1 MIRKKMIALLKRG
14 ACISL
19 AAAVLSATA
28 VPAAGAVYAKGNGSE
43 TTVSEEG
50 TIPEKENG
58 ETQKKD
64 DTKQNE
70 ETESGGEEEKTGS
83 EKSEAD
89 SVKQSEQI
97 SGSNV
102 VTEKISQT
110 PQVQQTEIFPEQFYL
125 NKTSQSLVQG
135 ATFQLATNG
144 FSGNATN
151 KEVTWSTSDPA
162 VVTVNENGL
171 VTAVG
176 EGTAVVTATS
186 VGKNADMNAP
196 ASASCTFN
204 VDGVEGV
211 YEYEL
216 SGNAVT
222 ITGYNGDGGD
232 IVVPSTIN
240 GKPVTRIGKMAFWMD
255 NNITSVVI
263 PEGVTYIDQEA
274 FSGDSNLVSVTLPS
288 TLKTIYHKAFRMT
301 ALEKIVIPE
310 GVTYIGTEAFNNCD
324 NLSEVTLPSTLTS
337 VLANAFGRCDAM
349 AQEGKFITLP
359 DNITY
364 LGTNAF
370 GSGAQQIQLYVANGS
385 TTLDTLKRSASS
397 FKYTAVNRYPES
409 IALNNS
415 EMEVI
420 VGQEGTL
427 SVVEFTG
434 DPMNTDVTFES
445 DNDAVATVD
454 ENGTITGVAEGTAVI
469 TVTAAGANPGQD
481 APASAQCTVRVLNKE
496 GAYIYS
502 TNETGVTIE
511 QYTGAAMMITVPD
524 EIGGRPV
531 TAVAAG
537 AFSNGNYIGDLTLPD
552 TITSV
557 SKNSFDDVSHLVA
570 AKNTDTAKAL
580 EEAGFKYLAKVTVTF
595 TTEFYNRDGSLSDT
609 KGGTSIYT
617 RREGYNLNMS
627 TATYNRGWV
636 LESETVTGM
645 TDTNDALY
653 KVEGTVGEEDITIK
667 YVWREDNLG
676 PDGEAD
682 KIPDQYQMDVTFS
695 VVNGTWD
702 DGLAETLDKF
712 VTIRD
717 ENGNPA
723 AEGSI
728 EADLPGVGNA
738 PAEGYEAGSWSPDVT
753 SNLTVADEGT
763 NFIYAYAEKQEVVD
777 PDPEKPDEDKPG
789 TDKPGIDKPD
799 EDTDKIKENKKERT
813 DSRKS
818 NGEVQTSDT
827 SPVGAAAGLLLLS
840 GGVIIGVEELRR
852 RKND

>member
-28 VPAAGAVYAKGNGSE
+28 VPAAGAVYARENGSE
-43 TTVSEEG
+43 ITVSEEG
-50 TIPEKENG
+50 TILEKENG
-58 ETQKKD
+58 ETQKKND
-64 DTKQNE
+64 AKQNE
-70 ETESGGEEEKTGS
+70 ETESGGEEEEIGS

-97 SGSNV
+97 SGPNA

-151 KEVTWSTSDPA
+151 KEVTWSTSDAA

-176 EGTAVVTATS
+176 AGTAVVTATS
-186 VGKNADMNAP
+186 VGKNADM
-196 ASASCTFN
+196 
-204 VDGVEGV
+204 
-211 YEYEL
+211 
-216 SGNAVT
+216 
-222 ITGYNGDGGD
+222 D
-232 IVVPSTIN
+232 I
-240 GKPVTRIGKMAFWMD
+240 PV
-255 NNITSVVI
+255 
-263 PEGVTYIDQEA
+263 
-274 FSGDSNLVSVTLPS
+274 
-288 TLKTIYHKAFRMT
+288 
-301 ALEKIVIPE
+301 
-310 GVTYIGTEAFNNCD
+310 
-324 NLSEVTLPSTLTS
+324 
-337 VLANAFGRCDAM
+337 
-349 AQEGKFITLP
+349 
-359 DNITY
+359 
-364 LGTNAF
+364 
-370 GSGAQQIQLYVANGS
+370 
-385 TTLDTLKRSASS
+385 
-397 FKYTAVNRYPES
+397 
-409 IALNNS
+409 
-415 EMEVI
+415 
-420 VGQEGTL
+420 
-427 SVVEFTG
+427 
-434 DPMNTDVTFES
+434 
-445 DNDAVATVD
+445 
-454 ENGTITGVAEGTAVI
+454 
-469 TVTAAGANPGQD
+469 
-481 APASAQCTVRVLNKE
+481 SAQCTVRVLNKE
-496 GAYIYS
+496 GAYVYS

-531 TAVAAG
+531 TAVADG
-537 AFSNGNYIGDLTLPD
+537 AFSNGKYIGDLTLPD

-557 SKNSFDDVSHLVA
+557 SENSFDDVSHLVA

-580 EEAGFKYLAKVTVTF
+580 EEAGFEYLAKVTVTF

-617 RREGYNLNMS
+617 RREGHNLNMS
-627 TATYNRGWV
+627 TPTYNRGWV

-813 DSRKS
+813 DSWKS

>member
-110 PQVQQTEIFPEQFYL
+110 PQVQQTEIYPEKILL
-125 NKTSQSLVQG
+125 NKTSQSMVQG
-135 ATFQLATNG
+135 ATFQLKVNG
-144 FSGNATN
+144 YSGNATN
-151 KEVTWSTSDPA
+151 KEVTWSSSDKA
-162 VVTVNENGL
+162 VATVDETGL

-176 EGTAVVTATS
+176 AGTATVTATC
-186 VGKNADMNAP
+186 VGKNDGMDAP
-196 ASASCTFN
+196 ASASCTIN

-216 SGNAVT
+216 NGNAVT
-222 ITGYNGDGGD
+222 ITGYNGTGGE
-232 IVVPSTIN
+232 IVIPSTID
-240 GKPVTRIGKMAFWMD
+240 GKPVTKIGPMAFWMD
-255 NNITSVVI
+255 DNITSVVI
-263 PEGVTYIDQEA
+263 PEGVTYIDKSA
-274 FSGDSNLVSVTLPS
+274 FSGDDNLTSVTLPS
-288 TLKTIYHKAFRMT
+288 TLRTIYENAFRMT
-301 ALEKIVIPE
+301 GLTSVVIPE
-310 GVTYIGTEAFNNCD
+310 GVTYIGTEAFNSCK
-324 NLSEVTLPSTLTS
+324 NLTEVTLPSTLTTIT
-337 VLANAFGRCDAM
+337 ANAFGRCDAL
-349 AQEGKFITLP
+349 AQEGNSIMLP

-370 GSGAQQIQLYVANGS
+370 GSGNYQIQLYAVNGS
-385 TTLDTLKRSASS
+385 KTLATLESKGTS
-397 FKYTAVNRYPES
+397 FKYTAVNRYAES
-409 IALNNS
+409 ITLNNT

-427 SVVEFTG
+427 TAELAG
-434 DPMNTDVTFES
+434 DPMNTDLTWTS
-445 DNDAVATVD
+445 DNEDVATVD

-469 TVTAAGANPGQD
+469 TVTAAGANPGQ
-481 APASAQCTVRVLNKE
+481 AEAASAQCTVRVLNKE
-496 GAYIYS
+496 GSYVYS

-511 QYTGAAMMITVPD
+511 QYTGGAMMITVPD
-524 EIGGRPV
+524 EIGGKPV
-531 TAVAAG
+531 TAVADG
-537 AFSNGNYIGDLTLPD
+537 AFSNDKYIGNLTLPD

-557 SKNSFDDVSHLVA
+557 AENSFDDVSHLI
-570 AKNTDTAKAL
+570 AKKGSDTAKAL
-580 EEAGFKYLAKVTVTF
+580 EEAGFEYLAKITVTL
-595 TTEFYNRDGSLSDT
+595 TTEFYNRDGSLSET
-609 KGGTSIYT
+609 KGGTSTYT
-617 RREGYNLNMS
+617 RYEGSNINMG

>member
-151 KEVTWSTSDPA
+151 KEVVWSTSDPA

-186 VGKNADMNAP
+186 VGKNADM
-196 ASASCTFN
+196 
-204 VDGVEGV
+204 
-211 YEYEL
+211 
-216 SGNAVT
+216 
-222 ITGYNGDGGD
+222 D
-232 IVVPSTIN
+232 I
-240 GKPVTRIGKMAFWMD
+240 PV
-255 NNITSVVI
+255 
-263 PEGVTYIDQEA
+263 
-274 FSGDSNLVSVTLPS
+274 
-288 TLKTIYHKAFRMT
+288 
-301 ALEKIVIPE
+301 
-310 GVTYIGTEAFNNCD
+310 
-324 NLSEVTLPSTLTS
+324 
-337 VLANAFGRCDAM
+337 
-349 AQEGKFITLP
+349 
-359 DNITY
+359 
-364 LGTNAF
+364 
-370 GSGAQQIQLYVANGS
+370 
-385 TTLDTLKRSASS
+385 
-397 FKYTAVNRYPES
+397 
-409 IALNNS
+409 
-415 EMEVI
+415 
-420 VGQEGTL
+420 
-427 SVVEFTG
+427 
-434 DPMNTDVTFES
+434 
-445 DNDAVATVD
+445 
-454 ENGTITGVAEGTAVI
+454 
-469 TVTAAGANPGQD
+469 
-481 APASAQCTVRVLNKE
+481 SAQCTVRVLNKE
-496 GAYIYS
+496 GAYVYS

-531 TAVAAG
+531 TAVADE
-537 AFSNGNYIGDLTLPD
+537 AFSNGKYIGDLTLPD

-580 EEAGFKYLAKVTVTF
+580 EEAGFEYLAKVTVTF

-627 TATYNRGWV
+627 TPTYNRGWV

-753 SNLTVADEGT
+753 SNLTVEDEGT

>member
-28 VPAAGAVYAKGNGSE
+28 VPAAGAVYARENGSE
-43 TTVSEEG
+43 ITVSEEG

-58 ETQKKD
+58 ETQKKND
-64 DTKQNE
+64 AKQNE
-70 ETESGGEEEKTGS
+70 ETESGGEEEETGS

-97 SGSNV
+97 SGPNA

-151 KEVTWSTSDPA
+151 KEVVWSTSDAA

-186 VGKNADMNAP
+186 VGKNADMN
-196 ASASCTFN
+196 
-204 VDGVEGV
+204 
-211 YEYEL
+211 
-216 SGNAVT
+216 
-222 ITGYNGDGGD
+222 
-232 IVVPSTIN
+232 
-240 GKPVTRIGKMAFWMD
+240 
-255 NNITSVVI
+255 
-263 PEGVTYIDQEA
+263 
-274 FSGDSNLVSVTLPS
+274 
-288 TLKTIYHKAFRMT
+288 
-301 ALEKIVIPE
+301 
-310 GVTYIGTEAFNNCD
+310 
-324 NLSEVTLPSTLTS
+324 
-337 VLANAFGRCDAM
+337 
-349 AQEGKFITLP
+349 
-359 DNITY
+359 
-364 LGTNAF
+364 
-370 GSGAQQIQLYVANGS
+370 
-385 TTLDTLKRSASS
+385 
-397 FKYTAVNRYPES
+397 
-409 IALNNS
+409 
-415 EMEVI
+415 
-420 VGQEGTL
+420 
-427 SVVEFTG
+427 
-434 DPMNTDVTFES
+434 
-445 DNDAVATVD
+445 
-454 ENGTITGVAEGTAVI
+454 
-469 TVTAAGANPGQD
+469 

-609 KGGTSIYT
+609 KGGTNIYT
-617 RREGYNLNMS
+617 RREGDNLNMS

-645 TDTNDALY
+645 TDTNDALN

-799 EDTDKIKENKKERT
+799 EDTDKIKENKKERS

>member
-28 VPAAGAVYAKGNGSE
+28 VPAAGAVYARENGSE
-43 TTVSEEG
+43 ITVSEEG

-58 ETQKKD
+58 ETQKKND
-64 DTKQNE
+64 AKQNE
-70 ETESGGEEEKTGS
+70 ETESGGEEEETGS

-97 SGSNV
+97 SGPNA

-151 KEVTWSTSDPA
+151 KEAVWSTSDPA

-176 EGTAVVTATS
+176 AGTAVVTATS
-186 VGKNADMNAP
+186 VGKNADM
-196 ASASCTFN
+196 
-204 VDGVEGV
+204 
-211 YEYEL
+211 
-216 SGNAVT
+216 
-222 ITGYNGDGGD
+222 D
-232 IVVPSTIN
+232 I
-240 GKPVTRIGKMAFWMD
+240 PV
-255 NNITSVVI
+255 
-263 PEGVTYIDQEA
+263 
-274 FSGDSNLVSVTLPS
+274 
-288 TLKTIYHKAFRMT
+288 
-301 ALEKIVIPE
+301 
-310 GVTYIGTEAFNNCD
+310 
-324 NLSEVTLPSTLTS
+324 
-337 VLANAFGRCDAM
+337 
-349 AQEGKFITLP
+349 
-359 DNITY
+359 
-364 LGTNAF
+364 
-370 GSGAQQIQLYVANGS
+370 
-385 TTLDTLKRSASS
+385 
-397 FKYTAVNRYPES
+397 
-409 IALNNS
+409 
-415 EMEVI
+415 
-420 VGQEGTL
+420 
-427 SVVEFTG
+427 
-434 DPMNTDVTFES
+434 
-445 DNDAVATVD
+445 
-454 ENGTITGVAEGTAVI
+454 
-469 TVTAAGANPGQD
+469 
-481 APASAQCTVRVLNKE
+481 SAQCTVRVLNKE

-531 TAVAAG
+531 TAVSDG
-537 AFSNGNYIGDLTLPD
+537 AFSNGKYIGDLTLPD

-580 EEAGFKYLAKVTVTF
+580 EEAGFEYLAKVTVTF

-777 PDPEKPDEDKPG
+777 PDPEKPDEDKPE

>member
-151 KEVTWSTSDPA
+151 KEVTWSTSDAA

-186 VGKNADMNAP
+186 VGKNADMN
-196 ASASCTFN
+196 T
-204 VDGVEGV
+204 
-211 YEYEL
+211 
-216 SGNAVT
+216 
-222 ITGYNGDGGD
+222 
-232 IVVPSTIN
+232 
-240 GKPVTRIGKMAFWMD
+240 
-255 NNITSVVI
+255 
-263 PEGVTYIDQEA
+263 
-274 FSGDSNLVSVTLPS
+274 
-288 TLKTIYHKAFRMT
+288 
-301 ALEKIVIPE
+301 
-310 GVTYIGTEAFNNCD
+310 
-324 NLSEVTLPSTLTS
+324 
-337 VLANAFGRCDAM
+337 
-349 AQEGKFITLP
+349 
-359 DNITY
+359 
-364 LGTNAF
+364 
-370 GSGAQQIQLYVANGS
+370 
-385 TTLDTLKRSASS
+385 
-397 FKYTAVNRYPES
+397 
-409 IALNNS
+409 
-415 EMEVI
+415 
-420 VGQEGTL
+420 
-427 SVVEFTG
+427 
-434 DPMNTDVTFES
+434 
-445 DNDAVATVD
+445 
-454 ENGTITGVAEGTAVI
+454 
-469 TVTAAGANPGQD
+469 
-481 APASAQCTVRVLNKE
+481 PASAQCTVRVLNKE
-496 GAYIYS
+496 GAYVYS

-645 TDTNDALY
+645 TDTNDALN

-840 GGVIIGVEELRR
+840 GGVIIGVKELRR

>member
-28 VPAAGAVYAKGNGSE
+28 VPAAGAVYARENGSE
-43 TTVSEEG
+43 ITVSEEG

-58 ETQKKD
+58 ETQKKND
-64 DTKQNE
+64 AKQNE
-70 ETESGGEEEKTGS
+70 ETESGGEEEETGS

-97 SGSNV
+97 SGPNA

-151 KEVTWSTSDPA
+151 KEAVWSTSDPA

-176 EGTAVVTATS
+176 AGTAVVTATS
-186 VGKNADMNAP
+186 VGKNADM
-196 ASASCTFN
+196 
-204 VDGVEGV
+204 
-211 YEYEL
+211 
-216 SGNAVT
+216 
-222 ITGYNGDGGD
+222 D
-232 IVVPSTIN
+232 I
-240 GKPVTRIGKMAFWMD
+240 PV
-255 NNITSVVI
+255 
-263 PEGVTYIDQEA
+263 
-274 FSGDSNLVSVTLPS
+274 
-288 TLKTIYHKAFRMT
+288 
-301 ALEKIVIPE
+301 
-310 GVTYIGTEAFNNCD
+310 
-324 NLSEVTLPSTLTS
+324 
-337 VLANAFGRCDAM
+337 
-349 AQEGKFITLP
+349 
-359 DNITY
+359 
-364 LGTNAF
+364 
-370 GSGAQQIQLYVANGS
+370 
-385 TTLDTLKRSASS
+385 
-397 FKYTAVNRYPES
+397 
-409 IALNNS
+409 
-415 EMEVI
+415 
-420 VGQEGTL
+420 
-427 SVVEFTG
+427 
-434 DPMNTDVTFES
+434 
-445 DNDAVATVD
+445 
-454 ENGTITGVAEGTAVI
+454 
-469 TVTAAGANPGQD
+469 
-481 APASAQCTVRVLNKE
+481 SAQCTVRVLNKE

-531 TAVAAG
+531 TAVSDG
-537 AFSNGNYIGDLTLPD
+537 AFSNGKYIGDLTLPD

-580 EEAGFKYLAKVTVTF
+580 EEAGFEYLAKVTVTF

>member
-151 KEVTWSTSDPA
+151 KEVVWSTSDPA

-186 VGKNADMNAP
+186 VGKNADM
-196 ASASCTFN
+196 
-204 VDGVEGV
+204 
-211 YEYEL
+211 
-216 SGNAVT
+216 
-222 ITGYNGDGGD
+222 D
-232 IVVPSTIN
+232 I
-240 GKPVTRIGKMAFWMD
+240 PV
-255 NNITSVVI
+255 
-263 PEGVTYIDQEA
+263 
-274 FSGDSNLVSVTLPS
+274 
-288 TLKTIYHKAFRMT
+288 
-301 ALEKIVIPE
+301 
-310 GVTYIGTEAFNNCD
+310 
-324 NLSEVTLPSTLTS
+324 
-337 VLANAFGRCDAM
+337 
-349 AQEGKFITLP
+349 
-359 DNITY
+359 
-364 LGTNAF
+364 
-370 GSGAQQIQLYVANGS
+370 
-385 TTLDTLKRSASS
+385 
-397 FKYTAVNRYPES
+397 
-409 IALNNS
+409 
-415 EMEVI
+415 
-420 VGQEGTL
+420 
-427 SVVEFTG
+427 
-434 DPMNTDVTFES
+434 
-445 DNDAVATVD
+445 
-454 ENGTITGVAEGTAVI
+454 
-469 TVTAAGANPGQD
+469 
-481 APASAQCTVRVLNKE
+481 SAQCTVRVLNKE
-496 GAYIYS
+496 GAYVYS

-617 RREGYNLNMS
+617 RREGNNLNMS

-645 TDTNDALY
+645 TDTNDALN

-753 SNLTVADEGT
+753 SNLTFADEGT